1 MKIKTA
7 RKYPIMDKLTSK
19 EEGARI
25 EEITTAITV
34 EESLE
39 DLTRSLEDLT
49 IGEEVP
55 VEDSTEK
62 KEVPVVKVK
71 EATAT
76 KDNPVLNPTTVAKQ
90 EISQE
95 KN

>member
-1 MKIKTA
+1 
-7 RKYPIMDKLTSK
+7 MDKLTSK

-39 DLTRSLEDLT
+39 DLTISLEDLT

-55 VEDSTEK
+55 VEYSTEK
-62 KEVPVVKVK
+62 KEVPVVTVK
-71 EATAT
+71 KATAT

-95 KN
+95 KK

>member
-7 RKYPIMDKLTSK
+7 RKQPIMDKLISK

-55 VEDSTEK
+55 FIFISSIANTGLINL
-62 KEVPVVKVK
+62 
-71 EATAT
+71 
-76 KDNPVLNPTTVAKQ
+76 KDKLWSMLNP
-90 EISQE
+90 
-95 KN
+95 NYD

>member
-1 MKIKTA
+1 
-7 RKYPIMDKLTSK
+7 MDKLTSK

-39 DLTRSLEDLT
+39 DLTISLEDLT

-62 KEVPVVKVK
+62 KEVQVVKVK

-76 KDNPVLNPTTVAKQ
+76 EDNPVLTPATTAKQ

-95 KN
+95 KK

>member
-1 MKIKTA
+1 MKPV

-25 EEITTAITV
+25 KEITTAITV

-95 KN
+95 KK

>member
-55 VEDSTEK
+55 AEDSTEK
-62 KEVPVVKVK
+62 KEVPVVKIK

-76 KDNPVLNPTTVAKQ
+76 EDNPVLTPATTAKQ

-95 KN
+95 KK

>member
-1 MKIKTA
+1 MRIKPA
-7 RKYPIMDKLTSK
+7 RKQPIMDKLTSK

-39 DLTRSLEDLT
+39 DLTISLEDLT
-49 IGEEVP
+49 IGEEVT

-62 KEVPVVKVK
+62 KEVQVVKVK

-95 KN
+95 KK

>member
-1 MKIKTA
+1 
-7 RKYPIMDKLTSK
+7 MDKLTSK

-62 KEVPVVKVK
+62 KEVQVVKVK

-95 KN
+95 KK

>member
-1 MKIKTA
+1 M
-7 RKYPIMDKLTSK
+7 LTRVSK

-76 KDNPVLNPTTVAKQ
+76 EDNPVLTPATIAKQ

-95 KN
+95 KK

>member
-1 MKIKTA
+1 
-7 RKYPIMDKLTSK
+7 MDKLTSK

-25 EEITTAITV
+25 KEITTAITV

-62 KEVPVVKVK
+62 KEAPVVKVK

-76 KDNPVLNPTTVAKQ
+76 EDNPVLTPATVAKQ
-90 EISQE
+90 ETSQ
-95 KN
+95 KK

>member
-1 MKIKTA
+1 
-7 RKYPIMDKLTSK
+7 MDKLTSK

-62 KEVPVVKVK
+62 KEAPVVKVK

-76 KDNPVLNPTTVAKQ
+76 EDNPVLTPPTIAKQ

-95 KN
+95 KK

>member
-1 MKIKTA
+1 
-7 RKYPIMDKLTSK
+7 MDKLTSK

-25 EEITTAITV
+25 EGTTTTLTV

-39 DLTRSLEDLT
+39 DLTKR
-49 IGEEVP
+49 EEAP
-55 VEDSTEK
+55 VEDPTEK

-76 KDNPVLNPTTVAKQ
+76 EDNPVLTPATIAKQ

-95 KN
+95 KK